1 MLHTRTRSRSLPPS
15 VAALIAALTLAPRLT
30 AQEVHR
36 DTTMLPELVVTAER
50 TPTPMD
56 RSIATTTVIRG
67 DDLAARG
74 IRFVEEALKQVPGA
88 TPVPTGSYGG
98 IASLFL
104 RGGESDYVKVLVDGV
119 AINQPGG
126 AFDFGTLS
134 TDNIDRIEIVRGPVS
149 VLYGSDAVTG
159 VIQIFTRRGA
169 PGIAAHASSQAGT
182 FGTWTGEAGA
192 SGTAGP
198 IAVSA
203 SASRYRTDGIY
214 RFNSGYRNTTGTGA
228 VTWRPDAR
236 SEVTLTAR
244 RDDHTLHF
252 PTDFTGAV
260 VDSNQRSSGQ
270 ATTLGLDLGRR
281 VGRSVDLSLHLDSRR
296 ERSASRNPPDSPG
309 DPDFPSDNSGR
320 SLRRSVS
327 ASASIR
333 PSRAVQIIAGAD
345 AAFEALL
352 ESGTSGGFDTTRHN
366 FGAFSQGVVQLG
378 DRALI
383 NLGARLDRN
392 QRFGTHATAR
402 AGGMYRV
409 SGGLRVRGSVG
420 TSFKE
425 PSLRENYAN
434 GLFERG
440 NPDLDPEQA
449 RSWEVGLEQ
458 TLLAGD
464 LTLAATYFDQRFR
477 DLIQFDGSAGPTEPT
492 YQNVARATSRGVEL
506 MTQVRPARGLWLS
519 GSYTYLFTRVD
530 DAGFATGPNEVFVEG
545 KALIRRPSRSV
556 RLDARAQ
563 VSRVALGAGLNYV
576 GRRDDVDFRVF
587 PQVRAR
593 LAPYVTVDAD
603 AAIDLIRRGPGRPGV
618 AATVRAENLFDRD
631 YDTVVG
637 FAGRGRAVFAGAR
650 VSW

>member
-1 MLHTRTRSRSLPPS
+1 MHYSRSRSLPLGGQVVGL
-15 VAALIAALTLAPRLT
+15 VAAVAFAAPLA
-30 AQEVHR
+30 AQATQR
-36 DTTMLPELVVTAER
+36 DTTTLPELVVTAER
-50 TPTPMD
+50 TPTPVD

-67 DDLAARG
+67 EDLRAQG
-74 IRFVEEALKQVPGA
+74 IYFIEDALKQVPGA
-88 TPVPTGSYGG
+88 TPVPTGSFGG
-98 IASLFL
+98 ISSLFL

-169 PGIAAHASSQAGT
+169 PGISANASSQAGT
-182 FGTWTGEAGA
+182 YGTWTGQAGA
-192 SGTAGP
+192 SGAVGP
-198 IAVSA
+198 LSF
-203 SASRYRTDGIY
+203 SGSLSRYQTDGIY
-214 RFNSGYRNTTGTGA
+214 RFNSGYRNTTGSGE

-270 ATTLGLDLGRR
+270 ATTLGVDLGRR
-281 VGRSVDLSLHLDSRR
+281 LGSKVDLRVHLDSRR
-296 ERSASRNPPDSPG
+296 ETSSSKNPPDSPG
-309 DPDFPSDNSGR
+309 DTDFPSDNSGR
-320 SLRRSVS
+320 SLRRAVS
-327 ASASIR
+327 ASAD
-333 PSRAVQIIAGAD
+333 VQVARGLRVISGAD

-352 ESGTSGGFDTTRHN
+352 EGGTSGAFDTTRHN
-366 FGAFSQGVVQLG
+366 YGLFSQGVLQ
-378 DRALI
+378 A
-383 NLGARLDRN
+383 GARAVINVGGRIDQN
-392 QRFGTHATAR
+392 QRFGTHATVR
-402 AGGMYRV
+402 AGASYRLT
-409 SGGLRVRGSVG
+409 SSLRARGSIG

-425 PSLRENYAN
+425 PSLRENYAA

-440 NPDLDPEQA
+440 NPDLDPEKA
-449 RSWEVGLEQ
+449 RSWEIGLEQ

-464 LTLAATYFDQRFR
+464 LTIAANYFDQRFR
-477 DLIQFDGSAGPTEPT
+477 DLIQYDGSAGPTDPT
-492 YQNVARATSRGVEL
+492 YQNVARATSRGVEV
-506 MTQVRPARGLWLS
+506 MTSLRPLPALTLS

-530 DAGFATGPNEVFVEG
+530 DAGFATDPNDVFVEG
-545 KALIRRPSRSV
+545 KALIRRPKHSFRF
-556 RLDARAQ
+556 DARTQ
-563 VSRVALGAGLNYV
+563 VSRVSLGTGINYV

-587 PQVRAR
+587 PQVRTS
-593 LAPYVTVDAD
+593 LKSYVTVDAD
-603 AAIDLIRRGPGRPGV
+603 AAVDLIRRGPGRPGL
-618 AATVRAENLFDRD
+618 AATVRAENLFDKD

-637 FAGRGRAVFAGAR
+637 FAGRGRTILAGGR